1 MAIVVVGPP
10 GAGKGTRIEEAK
22 KVIPNLESIS
32 TGNVLRKNKID
43 VSSGKLIPDAV
54 VMEFLK
60 KELKSVKAE
69 IIILD
74 GVPRT
79 VPQAEAMMKSGIEV
93 DFVIYLPI
101 SEEVAVE
108 RAKDRL
114 FCSNSACQLT
124 YTKGDFNPPKV
135 EGICDN
141 CGSELITRPDDKEET
156 VRERLEI
163 YREKTEPLLEWWRAH
178 DIPIKTVD
186 ANSSM
191 DLFVEALLE

>member
-54 VMEFLK
+54 IMELLK
-60 KELKSVKAE
+60 KELKTVKAD
-69 IIILD
+69 IVIFD

-101 SEEVAVE
+101 SEEVAIK
-108 RAKDRL
+108 RAMDRL
-114 FCSNSACQLT
+114 VCSNPECQLP

-135 EGICDN
+135 EGICDE
-141 CGSELITRPDDKEET
+141 CGSKLVTRSDDNEET
-156 VRERLEI
+156 IKERHRI
-163 YREKTEPLLEWWRAH
+163 YREKTEPLLEWWKAH

-186 ANSSM
+186 ADSSM
-191 DLFVEALLE
+191 DLFIEALLE

>member
-108 RAKDRL
+108 RAIRKVILIRL
-114 FCSNSACQLT
+114 
-124 YTKGDFNPPKV
+124 
-135 EGICDN
+135 
-141 CGSELITRPDDKEET
+141 R
-156 VRERLEI
+156 
-163 YREKTEPLLEWWRAH
+163 
-178 DIPIKTVD
+178 
-186 ANSSM
+186 
-191 DLFVEALLE
+191 